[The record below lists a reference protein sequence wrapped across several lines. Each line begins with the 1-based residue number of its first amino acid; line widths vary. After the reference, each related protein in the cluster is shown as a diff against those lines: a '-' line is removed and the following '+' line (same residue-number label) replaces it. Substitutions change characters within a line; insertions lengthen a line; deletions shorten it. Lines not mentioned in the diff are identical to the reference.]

1 MSWITNMEGKPDPNF
16 KDDGPKVPDPAIPNR
31 MVSTKRANQPFLAHK
46 AYRDEQAR
54 LHAAWL
60 ERENARQAA
69 IARGDP
75 NPPAFEPDPSDE
87 AAVREIGLLG
97 LCKFLVYVLLVV
109 LLAGKFV
116 AGEWLWGWDG
126 VGAANVRRTVDW
138 LWPGQM
144 RLFSEG
150 LLGEFD
156 GTDPHKPIYLAID
169 GDVYDVSSNRRIYG
183 PGGSYAVMAGVDAA
197 RAFGTGCFKDHR
209 THDLRGLSESEIH
222 SVEHWKQFFRDH
234 KSYFKVGRV
243 SHRAIDPT
251 SPLPAHCDPKKDAEQ
266 KARWGLGDP
275 AAAHGKQ
282 PEAEAEPRRDVQ
294 SSDERTK
301 DEL

>member
-1 MSWITNMEGKPDPNF
+1 MPHVFCVCCFFF
-16 KDDGPKVPDPAIPNR
+16 KR
-31 MVSTKRANQPFLAHK
+31 HK

-156 GTDPHKPIYLAID
+156 GTDPHKPIYLA
-169 GDVYDVSSNRRIYG
+169 VRFLRLRLRLRLRLSVLFSG
-183 PGGSYAVMAGVDAA
+183 PVPVPVPCARVVTLLPFVVLSRSGGSTD
-197 RAFGTGCFKDHR
+197 
-209 THDLRGLSESEIH
+209 
-222 SVEHWKQFFRDH
+222 
-234 KSYFKVGRV
+234 
-243 SHRAIDPT
+243 
-251 SPLPAHCDPKKDAEQ
+251 
-266 KARWGLGDP
+266 
-275 AAAHGKQ
+275 
-282 PEAEAEPRRDVQ
+282 
-294 SSDERTK
+294 
-301 DEL
+301 

>member
-1 MSWITNMEGKPDPNF
+1 MGFFFS
-16 KDDGPKVPDPAIPNR
+16 R
-31 MVSTKRANQPFLAHK
+31 HK

-75 NPPAFEPDPSDE
+75 NPPAFEPDPTDE

-97 LCKFLVYVLLVV
+97 LCKFLVYVLLAV

-116 AGEWLWGWDG
+116 AGEWLWGWEDAG
-126 VGAANVRRTVDW
+126 TAGVRRTVGW

-156 GTDPHKPIYLAID
+156 GSDPHKPIYLAVRFLRFVFL
-169 GDVYDVSSNRRIYG
+169 GLVV
-183 PGGSYAVMAGVDAA
+183 
-197 RAFGTGCFKDHR
+197 AFLF
-209 THDLRGLSESEIH
+209 LFLL
-222 SVEHWKQFFRDH
+222 
-234 KSYFKVGRV
+234 RV
-243 SHRAIDPT
+243 S
-251 SPLPAHCDPKKDAEQ
+251 LPAC
-266 KARWGLGDP
+266 LP
-275 AAAHGKQ
+275 AFLFVVLSRSGGRQ
-282 PEAEAEPRRDVQ
+282 
-294 SSDERTK
+294 TK
-301 DEL
+301 LID